1 MRLLTLVLLL
11 LVSPLASAK
20 TLKLATLAPEGS
32 VWHDALQEMAQR
44 WRNLSNG
51 TIEVRIYPGGVA
63 GDDDSMV
70 RKMRIGQL
78 HGAAL
83 TTQGM
88 ASITPAMRV
97 FQMPMLI
104 RDNGELDYVRDQL
117 ADELEAATASAGFEL
132 LAWSDV
138 GWVYLFSRDAVTD
151 PDAARKLKLWIA
163 PGDTAWT
170 ETLKGAGYR
179 PVVLPTTEILGGLQ
193 SGLVDAFN
201 APPVAALSSQW
212 FGVANHMMDLR
223 WAPLLG
229 AVVISADFWLDVP
242 PDLRPGL
249 QAAAR
254 DATAK
259 AKAHVRRFE
268 AEAITA
274 MQQYGLTVH
283 DVSADAAQQ
292 FAAEIQASYP
302 KLVGAS
308 IPEPIYRTAQAHLD
322 AYRGAR

>member
-1 MRLLTLVLLL
+1 MRRLTLILLL
-11 LVSPLASAK
+11 LVTPLASAK

-44 WRNLSNG
+44 WRDLSNG
-51 TIEVRIYPGGVA
+51 TVEVRIYPGGVA

-104 RDNGELDYVRDQL
+104 RDNGELDYVRDKL
-117 ADELEAATASAGFEL
+117 ADELEAATESAGFEL

-138 GWVYLFSRDAVTD
+138 GWVYLFSRAAVTD
-151 PDAARKLKLWIA
+151 PEAARQLKLWIA

-193 SGLVDAFN
+193 SGLVNAFN

-212 FGVANHMMDLR
+212 FGIANHMMDLR

-229 AVVISADFWLDVP
+229 AVVVSTDFWNDVP
-242 PDLRPGL
+242 PALQTEL

-259 AKAHVRRFE
+259 AQTHVRRFE
-268 AEAITA
+268 SEAIAA

-283 DVSADAAQQ
+283 AVSDDAARR
-292 FAAEIQASYP
+292 FATEIEASYP
-302 KLVGAS
+302 KLIGAS
-308 IPEPIYRTAQAHLD
+308 IPEPIYRKAQAHID
-322 AYRGAR
+322 AYRSSR